1 MTCKNCIVGTVQ
13 FRVKLIGEK
22 NSLLKPLVFE
32 HLERLGHVISEEHE
46 TLLLNEEAIKE
57 LTDFFMTFGE
67 VDKIVFTVDEDYW
80 QPLTIIDDVLQA
92 SWVDTI
98 IAKNRI
104 ICYSQPI
111 IQANGN
117 IFGHEVLARFVGEND
132 ELLYP
137 AQVFHAAKLRGR
149 LFALDRACRLAA
161 ARYGKKLN
169 GKIFINFIPTSIY
182 EPKFCL
188 QSTELLARKL
198 NIEPKQFIFEVV
210 ESEEVK
216 DMDHLKRILSY
227 YRDKGF
233 EYALDDVGEGYSTID
248 LLEEI
253 QPNYM
258 KLDRKYVNGIANDP
272 YLQSMANLFLKKS
285 LDIGAI
291 PLAEGIETKEDF
303 LFLKMLGF
311 QLFQGY
317 LFSKPHPDP
326 VVAIDWQAIS

>member
-1 MTCKNCIVGTVQ
+1 MTCKNCIVGTIQ
-13 FRVKLIGEK
+13 FRVKLTGHK
-22 NSLLKPLVFE
+22 NNTLKQLVIE
-32 HLERLGHVISEEHE
+32 HLTRLGHVISEENE
-46 TLLLNEEAIKE
+46 ILLVNEEAIKE
-57 LTDFFMTFGE
+57 LTDFCTEFSEM
-67 VDKIVFTVDEDYW
+67 DKIIFTVDEDW
-80 QPLTIIDDVLQA
+80 QPLTKVYDVLQA

-98 IAKNRI
+98 ITKNRI

-117 IFGHEVLARFVGEND
+117 IFGHEVLARFIGENG

-137 AQVFHAAKLRGR
+137 AQVFQAAKLRGR

-161 ARYGKKLN
+161 VRYGKKLT

-182 EPKFCL
+182 EPEFCL

-227 YRDKGF
+227 YRNKGF

-253 QPNYM
+253 KPNYM
-258 KLDRKYVNGIANDP
+258 KLDRKYVNDIANDR
-272 YLQSMANLFLKKS
+272 YLQSMASLFLKKA

-317 LFSKPHPDP
+317 LFSKPHPEP
-326 VVAIDWQAIS
+326 VLAIDWQAIS